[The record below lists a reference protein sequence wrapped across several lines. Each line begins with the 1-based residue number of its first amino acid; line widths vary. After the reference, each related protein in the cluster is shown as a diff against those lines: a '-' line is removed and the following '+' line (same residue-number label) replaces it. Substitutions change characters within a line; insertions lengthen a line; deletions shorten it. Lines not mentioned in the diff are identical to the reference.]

1 MKEERTIYSIFYLL
15 KGKRSIQTVQDAH
28 LFNLT
33 SYYGIYKKISLHEY
47 DVILQNLLDEQKINY
62 NDTTHTYFITKKGE
76 SYIREDNHSQVFLSG
91 MKYNNVAPSF
101 YKRILLFIQV
111 WSNSNRL
118 NQRYMP
124 IIEDIQTENF
134 IKNLYR
140 QRKTYVK
147 LDLTHLFVELKDID
161 RKSVV
166 YGKIITFAYT
176 PPIKKITV

>member
-62 NDTTHTYFITKKGE
+62 NDTTHTYFITKKDE
-76 SYIREDNHSQVFLSG
+76 SYIREDNNSQVFFSG
-91 MKYNNVAPSF
+91 MKYNNVARSF
-101 YKRILLFIQV
+101 YKRLILFIQMYAIMKRV
-111 WSNSNRL
+111 

-124 IIEDIQTENF
+124 IIEDIQTVN
-134 IKNLYR
+134 IINNLYR
-140 QRKTYVK
+140 
-147 LDLTHLFVELKDID
+147 
-161 RKSVV
+161 
-166 YGKIITFAYT
+166 
-176 PPIKKITV
+176 